1 MSYQNFVE
9 QGAVRAVTAA
19 LSAVLSVLVMTA
31 ESIAVIHG
39 SLVALTGL
47 LLAAHAPQLIA
58 RKR

>member
-9 QGAVRAVTAA
+9 QGAVRAVTVAI
-19 LSAVLSVLVMTA
+19 SAVLSVLVMTS

-39 SLVALTGL
+39 SLVLLTGV
-47 LLAAHAPQLIA
+47 LLAAHAPQLMT